1 MQERLLNNI
10 KEYRKN
16 AKLTQEELAQKVG
29 VSRQSIISIEKEH
42 YIPSLPLAL
51 RFARLFNCS
60 TDILFRLKEDK

>member
-1 MQERLLNNI
+1 MKNDIFNNI
-10 KEYRKN
+10 KEYRKK
-16 AKLTQEELAQKVG
+16 AYFTQEELAKVVG

-60 TDILFRLKEDK
+60 TDDLFKLTEKK